1 MKKVF
6 LIIFLLFG
14 VFQISSSVQSISC
27 PLEIQKA
34 YKVAGAKSIYYIT
47 EYCTK
52 RPFTKAHIYFTYFR
66 SWNDVKVTSNELL
79 SSISNDVLGF
89 MPFGPLYDPQY
100 GALVKTTSDPKV
112 YLLLGNEKYWISSEN
127 IFSQLRYSWNWI
139 EDIDIRLLN
148 KYQVGS
154 EINYTDHHPN
164 YTLIK
169 YLNDPKVYRLEPKF
183 DDSMQQVKRYITSE
197 KEFNELKFRWDRIVV
212 IPDSEQYQDKNAS
225 VVYIPVLEGCQYAN
239 PSCSE
244 GFECIQN
251 QCIPKKV
258 EVKKTPVF
266 SDFSWKG
273 RSDSCGNNI
282 CELNEENNCSID
294 CAHEDFFVLEEK
306 QLSVLVPKGY
316 EALAEPYM
324 TDLKYCF
331 PLIKEFLGGITPY
344 HDHVFLQTRI
354 AEKNLGYSNGIGL
367 FYNRTQSNMDFD
379 LDMVVQNN
387 PEGFLYKS
395 SPTFC
400 ADTHEFV
407 HVFTY
412 HYLSYFP
419 SWTFE
424 GIAEYTQKNIQK
436 GSKDHL
442 ECKSNGIYVT
452 DYWGD
457 GKKKVF
463 PYIAMGS
470 DFDNDTPSFGPMWY
484 ATGMC
489 FWEDIDQVYGR
500 EKFLEI
506 FKRMQDFG
514 EVNIPYTG
522 EVASQN
528 LFFDDI
534 LVPVLGDQVKDH
546 IKEKFGLK

>member
-1 MKKVF
+1 MKKLF
-6 LIIFLLFG
+6 LIIFLFFG
-14 VFQISSSVQSISC
+14 IFHITSSAQSISC

-34 YKVAGAKSIYYIT
+34 YKVAGDKSIYYIT

-100 GALVKTTSDPKV
+100 GALVKTTSDSKV

-127 IFSQLRYSWNWI
+127 VFSQLRYSWNWI
-139 EDIDIRLLN
+139 EDVDPRLLD
-148 KYQVGS
+148 KYQIGT

-169 YLNDPKVYRLEPKF
+169 YTNNPKVYRLEPRL
-183 DDSMQQVKRYITSE
+183 DDSTQQVKRYITSE

-212 IPDSEQYQDKNAS
+212 IDDSEQYQDKNAT
-225 VVYIPVLEGCQYAN
+225 
-239 PSCSE
+239 
-244 GFECIQN
+244 
-251 QCIPKKV
+251 V
-258 EVKKTPVF
+258 EVKKPSVF
-266 SDFSWKG
+266 SDFIWKG
-273 RSDSCGNNI
+273 ISDSCGNNI
-282 CELNEENNCSID
+282 CELNEENSCPID
-294 CAHEDFFVLEEK
+294 CTHDEFSIKTEK
-306 QLSVLVPKGY
+306 QLSVMVPKGY
-316 EALAEPYM
+316 EALLDPYLR
-324 TDLKYCF
+324 DLKYCV
-331 PLIKEFLGGITPY
+331 PLIKEFLGGMTPY
-344 HDHVFLQTRI
+344 YNHVFLLTRVS
-354 AEKNLGYSNGIGL
+354 EKNMGYSNGIGL
-367 FYNRTQSNMDFD
+367 FYDRTQSNMDFD

-387 PEGFLYKS
+387 QEGFLYKS

-407 HVFTY
+407 HVFTH
-412 HYLSYFP
+412 HYQSYFP

-442 ECKSNGIYVT
+442 ECKSNGIYGT

-470 DFDNDTPSFGPMWY
+470 DFDRDTPSFGPMWY

-489 FWEDIDQVYGR
+489 FWEDIEQTYGR

-522 EVASQN
+522 EAASQK

-534 LVPVLGDQVKDH
+534 LIPVLGDQVKDH